1 MCAPHAEVPALP
13 QRRSLLAAS
22 LALPA
27 LISRAHAQD
36 RPAQL
41 LVGFTPGGNID
52 LAARM
57 AAPFFAKY
65 LGHPVIVVNR
75 PGAGGMIML
84 NELAAA
90 APDGR
95 TAALVSFPALVTAL
109 FDNTPR
115 YTVDSFAYVGLLTDE
130 PYTIFVGPNSP
141 YRTLPE
147 LVEAARAQPETVT
160 MAGAGVGSAPHLALM
175 QLERAAGVRFTWVPT
190 PGAGQAMQLVQGGHV
205 AGSIST
211 VSLTVRAHIQGALR
225 VLALMSENRW
235 DRAPDLPTTGE
246 GGWKLE
252 AGSARGFALPAATPA
267 PIIQRWEDAVRQT
280 AQDPE
285 FKALTDRDYLILRYM
300 DRATMT
306 AFVQR
311 EHAAYGAIWRSTPW
325 KQS

>member
-1 MCAPHAEVPALP
+1 MPK
-13 QRRSLLAAS
+13 RRSLLAAG
-22 LALPA
+22 LTLPA
-27 LISRAHAQD
+27 IVSRAQAQD
-36 RPAQL
+36 RPVQL
-41 LVGFTPGGNID
+41 MVGFAPGGNID

-57 AAPFFAKY
+57 AAPFFEKY
-65 LGHPVIVVNR
+65 LGQQIIVVNR

-84 NELAAA
+84 NDLAAA

-109 FDNTPR
+109 YDNRPR

-141 YRTLPE
+141 YRSLPE
-147 LVEAARAQPETVT
+147 LIAAARAQPEAVT

-225 VLALMSENRW
+225 VLALMSESRW

-246 GGWKLE
+246 AGWPLE

-267 PIIQRWEDAVRQT
+267 PILQRWEEAVRRT

-285 FKALTDRDYLILRYM
+285 FKAMTDRDYLILRYM
-300 DRATMT
+300 DRAAMT

-311 EHAAYGAIWRSTPW
+311 ENAAYGAIWRSTPW
-325 KQS
+325 KAS

>member
-1 MCAPHAEVPALP
+1 LT

-22 LALPA
+22 LALPG

-90 APDGR
+90 TPDGR

-141 YRTLPE
+141 YKTLTE
-147 LVEAARAQPETVT
+147 LVAAARAQPEVVT
-160 MAGAGVGSAPHLALM
+160 MAGAGIGSAPHLALM

-190 PGAGQAMQLVQGGHV
+190 PGAGQAMQLVQGAHV

-225 VLALMSENRW
+225 VLALMSESRW
-235 DRAPDLPTTGE
+235 DRAPDLPTT
-246 GGWKLE
+246 
-252 AGSARGFALPAATPA
+252 GSARGFALPAATPA
-267 PIIQRWEDAVRQT
+267 PVIQRWEDAVRQT

-306 AFVQR
+306 AFVHR
-311 EHAAYGAIWRSTPW
+311 EHAAYGDIWRTSPW